1 MRLME
6 ETKELS
12 RAIDVI
18 NRIIRRGSLVRIV
31 DKNNIDFGY
40 NLDREIDIIVAGF
53 AKVTDDKR
61 YEIYSDNRRYE
72 YE

>member
-6 ETKELS
+6 ETKELY

-31 DKNNIDFGY
+31 DKNNINFSY
-40 NLDREIDIIVAGF
+40 NLDREIDIIVADF

-61 YEIYSDNRRYE
+61 YEIYNDNRRYE